1 VRWEYEK
8 GGKMTAD
15 ELLIERDG
23 VITRVI
29 LNRPESLNS
38 ANSSMLNGLT
48 RAVERAGRDPETR
61 VVVISGAGRAFCSG
75 ADIGGGKQSG
85 NGGGG
90 AQDNDTLSAANQA
103 VLALRAVDKPV
114 VAAVN
119 GLAAGVGASLAM
131 ACDLVVASTSAYFLL
146 AFTKIGLIPDG
157 GATALIPAAIGRAR
171 ALRMALLAERISAE
185 QAAEWGMISH
195 VVGDECF
202 EKEVAAVVDVLAGG
216 APLAFV
222 ETKRAINAATL
233 DQLTAAIDR
242 ETRSQTMLSRSEDFR
257 EGVKAFQQKR
267 RPQFR
272 GA

>member
-1 VRWEYEK
+1 VHDEK
-8 GGKMTAD
+8 GGNVTAD
-15 ELLIERDG
+15 ELLIERNG
-23 VITRVI
+23 AITRVI

-38 ANSSMLNGLT
+38 ARASMLSGLT
-48 RAVERAGRDPETR
+48 RAVELAGRDAQTR
-61 VVVISGAGRAFCSG
+61 VVVITGAGRAFCSG

-85 NGGGG
+85 NGGDG
-90 AQDNDTLSAANQA
+90 AQDNDTLGAANRA

-131 ACDLVVASTSAYFLL
+131 ACDLVVASASAYFLL
-146 AFTKIGLIPDG
+146 AFTKIGLMPDG
-157 GATALIPAAIGRAR
+157 GATALIPSAVGRAR

-195 VVGDECF
+195 VVPEDNF
-202 EKEVAAVVDVLAGG
+202 ENEVATLVDRLAGG
-216 APLAFV
+216 APLAFA

-242 ETRSQTMLSRSEDFR
+242 ETRGQTMLSRSEDFR

-267 RPQFR
+267 RPQFC

>member
-1 VRWEYEK
+1 
-8 GGKMTAD
+8 
-15 ELLIERDG
+15 
-23 VITRVI
+23 
-29 LNRPESLNS
+29 
-38 ANSSMLNGLT
+38 
-48 RAVERAGRDPETR
+48 
-61 VVVISGAGRAFCSG
+61 
-75 ADIGGGKQSG
+75 
-85 NGGGG
+85 
-90 AQDNDTLSAANQA
+90 
-103 VLALRAVDKPV
+103 
-114 VAAVN
+114 
-119 GLAAGVGASLAM
+119 M

>member
-1 VRWEYEK
+1 
-8 GGKMTAD
+8 
-15 ELLIERDG
+15 
-23 VITRVI
+23 
-29 LNRPESLNS
+29 
-38 ANSSMLNGLT
+38 
-48 RAVERAGRDPETR
+48 
-61 VVVISGAGRAFCSG
+61 
-75 ADIGGGKQSG
+75 
-85 NGGGG
+85 
-90 AQDNDTLSAANQA
+90 
-103 VLALRAVDKPV
+103 
-114 VAAVN
+114 
-119 GLAAGVGASLAM
+119 
-131 ACDLVVASTSAYFLL
+131 
-146 AFTKIGLIPDG
+146 
-157 GATALIPAAIGRAR
+157 
-171 ALRMALLAERISAE
+171 MALLAERISAE